1 MSEHH
6 VDKAPEGDPVSGQAA
21 RRKFLKRSGGVA
33 IAAPAAVLL
42 LSATNSK
49 SAMAQAYTDLD
60 TPIPQ

>member
-6 VDKAPEGDPVSGQAA
+6 VDKAPEGDPVSGQTA